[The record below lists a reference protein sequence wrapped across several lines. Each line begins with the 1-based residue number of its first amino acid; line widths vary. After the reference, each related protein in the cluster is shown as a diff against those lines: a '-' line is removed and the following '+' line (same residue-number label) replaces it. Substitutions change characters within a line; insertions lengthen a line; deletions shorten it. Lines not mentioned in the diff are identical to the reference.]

1 MEYTPEPL
9 SVYKY
14 TSVHPVSLTGE
25 PGFPYYEEMDYHSR
39 KRAVVGFWQQHR
51 RMPGYQEF
59 MKLLGVKSKNSVYK
73 FVEKMVDEG
82 VLEKDLQ
89 GRLTPGR
96 ELRGVPLLGVVE
108 AGFPT
113 PAEEEMLDTMDFDEY
128 LTPNKESSYVLKVKG
143 DSMIEAG
150 IHPGDLVIVERKPT
164 YKVGQIVIASIE
176 GEYTMKYLRKKNEH
190 YYLEPANSAYKPIY
204 PKSNLNIEAVV
215 TAIVRKY

>member
-1 MEYTPEPL
+1 
-9 SVYKY
+9 
-14 TSVHPVSLTGE
+14 
-25 PGFPYYEEMDYHSR
+25 MDYHTR
-39 KRAVVGFWQQHR
+39 RRAVIGFWQQHR

-73 FVEKMVDEG
+73 FVEKLVDEG

-113 PAEEEMLDTMDFDEY
+113 PAEEEMLDVMDFDEY

-204 PKSNLNIEAVV
+204 PKGNLNIEAVV
-215 TAIVRKY
+215 TSVVRKY